1 MPTPNNTVSLLI
13 AGKTHSQWT
22 DYDIDSDL
30 LTPADDFQVTLG
42 RPVDAK
48 PDAVQ
53 PGDTVEVRVGEDTVL
68 SGRID
73 RVSTTTAKG
82 EKTLTISGRDD
93 AGILLDCSC
102 PIFNAQDMDLK
113 QIIDTIVKPLGISKI
128 RIDAAQTARTNK
140 VQIEPGSRAW
150 DALAQYAEANGLW
163 PWLEPDGTLVIGGPD
178 YTAKPVADLI
188 VRVSGQGNNVEQLQ
202 VERDFS
208 QRFSEITV
216 LGQSHSGKH
225 NLRATVKDD
234 TVKVHRPLIIVE
246 ADVDNQAAAERK
258 AKKRLGDSKLDG
270 LTITATVQGH
280 RNDDGVLWQPG
291 QRLQLLSEPDGLDG
305 IYFLMARKFIG
316 GRGKP
321 TQTILTLKEDKAWI
335 PEAKPPKNNKG
346 QGGKGRRR
354 GSRKRRS
361 GGRKGRQ
368 ARQTMVFE

>member
-1 MPTPNNTVSLLI
+1 M
-13 AGKTHSQWT
+13 
-22 DYDIDSDL
+22 

-53 PGDTVEVRVGEDTVL
+53 PGDTVEVRVGEYTVL

-82 EKTLTISGRDD
+82 QKTLTISGRDD

-178 YTAKPVADLI
+178 YTTKPVADLI
-188 VRVSGQGNNVEQLQ
+188 VRVSGY
-202 VERDFS
+202 
-208 QRFSEITV
+208 
-216 LGQSHSGKH
+216 
-225 NLRATVKDD
+225 
-234 TVKVHRPLIIVE
+234 
-246 ADVDNQAAAERK
+246 
-258 AKKRLGDSKLDG
+258 
-270 LTITATVQGH
+270 
-280 RNDDGVLWQPG
+280 
-291 QRLQLLSEPDGLDG
+291 RLQNP
-305 IYFLMARKFIG
+305 
-316 GRGKP
+316 P
-321 TQTILTLKEDKAWI
+321 T
-335 PEAKPPKNNKG
+335 
-346 QGGKGRRR
+346 RR
-354 GSRKRRS
+354 
-361 GGRKGRQ
+361 
-368 ARQTMVFE
+368 

>member
-53 PGDTVEVRVGEDTVL
+53 PGDTVEVRVGDDTVL

-82 EKTLTISGRDD
+82 QKTLTISGRDD

-178 YTAKPVADLI
+178 YTTKPVADLI
-188 VRVSGQGNNVEQLQ
+188 DQNQ
-202 VERDFS
+202 
-208 QRFSEITV
+208 
-216 LGQSHSGKH
+216 
-225 NLRATVKDD
+225 
-234 TVKVHRPLIIVE
+234 
-246 ADVDNQAAAERK
+246 QAAAHQDTRE
-258 AKKRLGDSKLDG
+258 
-270 LTITATVQGH
+270 TAI
-280 RNDDGVLWQPG
+280 
-291 QRLQLLSEPDGLDG
+291 LSYISSIDFYMNL
-305 IYFLMARKFIG
+305 
-316 GRGKP
+316 
-321 TQTILTLKEDKAWI
+321 
-335 PEAKPPKNNKG
+335 
-346 QGGKGRRR
+346 
-354 GSRKRRS
+354 
-361 GGRKGRQ
+361 
-368 ARQTMVFE
+368 